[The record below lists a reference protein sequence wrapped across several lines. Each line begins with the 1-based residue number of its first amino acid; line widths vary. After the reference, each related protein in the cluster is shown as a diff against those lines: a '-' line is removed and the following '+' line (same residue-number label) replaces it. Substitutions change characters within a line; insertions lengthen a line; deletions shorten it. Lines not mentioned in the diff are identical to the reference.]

1 MHVFTQDYFYLNFIK
16 IFEYFVG
23 PAEFDEEKISIAS
36 ATGPASDI
44 SAGSSNSNEVK
55 SSAQGATG
63 AASIAA
69 SSAAAAS
76 GGATSTNNST
86 GRKTSRLSLHG
97 LNVASSMSSLIKQ
110 PIEGLKNSA
119 SSSLRN
125 SSRVNSRSLLNL
137 FSAHNNSTA
146 TTSTNPSN
154 LTRQGN
160 VIFVHSSRGKALDL
174 TEKY

>member
-1 MHVFTQDYFYLNFIK
+1 MPFINV
-16 IFEYFVG
+16 FVG

-69 SSAAAAS
+69 STSGAAAS
-76 GGATSTNNST
+76 GGGATSTNNST

-137 FSAHNNSTA
+137 FSAHNNST
-146 TTSTNPSN
+146 TTSTNPSH

-160 VIFVHSSRGKALDL
+160 VIFMHSSREKKAL
-174 TEKY
+174 YF

>member
-1 MHVFTQDYFYLNFIK
+1 MQFIN
-16 IFEYFVG
+16 IFVG

-69 SSAAAAS
+69 STS
-76 GGATSTNNST
+76 GGATSGGGATSSTNNST

-137 FSAHNNSTA
+137 FSAHNNST
-146 TTSTNPSN
+146 STNPSH

-160 VIFVHSSRGKALDL
+160 VIFMHSSR
-174 TEKY
+174 EKSF